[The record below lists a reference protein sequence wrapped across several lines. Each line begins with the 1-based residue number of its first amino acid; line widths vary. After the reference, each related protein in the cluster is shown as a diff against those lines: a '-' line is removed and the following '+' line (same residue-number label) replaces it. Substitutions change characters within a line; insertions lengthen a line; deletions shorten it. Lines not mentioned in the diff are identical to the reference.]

1 MTHAA
6 CCMQVVRLH
15 DRSSALL
22 AELEELKAARSSRG
36 AALSDTA
43 RGADQ
48 GTGPH
53 EAAARAAACA
63 ADKELMLK
71 QIDSLK
77 EVRPLSSC
85 CQDDASTPCTGCSG
99 LPS

>member
-1 MTHAA
+1 
-6 CCMQVVRLH
+6 MQVVRLH

-22 AELEELKAARSSRG
+22 AELEEHKAARSSRG
-36 AALSDTA
+36 AISDTA
-43 RGADQ
+43 RRADQ
-48 GTGPH
+48 GAGPN

-77 EVRPLSSC
+77 EVTALLLIVC
-85 CQDDASTPCTGCSG
+85 H
-99 LPS
+99 

>member
-1 MTHAA
+1 
-6 CCMQVVRLH
+6 MQVVRLH

-22 AELEELKAARSSRG
+22 AELEEHKAARSSRG
-36 AALSDTA
+36 AAAGAA
-43 RGADQ
+43 RAMDQ
-48 GTGPH
+48 SAAPS

-77 EVRPLSSC
+77 EVRCISVAAGEQMRASSSIPMA
-85 CQDDASTPCTGCSG
+85 AS
-99 LPS
+99 